1 MKGKDIIV
9 ALCYMGNTE
18 GTGVTNTT
26 PENTTEL
33 SEWLQD
39 EFGVDEN
46 GCVEGEIETNTD
58 YVYSYDEPLI
68 VPCGNSMGEVP
79 VIDAT
84 VTVEGTYIY
93 LYKVE

>member
-18 GTGVTNTT
+18 GTGLTDTT
-26 PENTTEL
+26 PEDKTEL
-33 SEWLQD
+33 SGWLQEHFGTD
-39 EFGVDEN
+39 EAIS
-46 GCVEGEIETNTD
+46 VEGEIETNTD